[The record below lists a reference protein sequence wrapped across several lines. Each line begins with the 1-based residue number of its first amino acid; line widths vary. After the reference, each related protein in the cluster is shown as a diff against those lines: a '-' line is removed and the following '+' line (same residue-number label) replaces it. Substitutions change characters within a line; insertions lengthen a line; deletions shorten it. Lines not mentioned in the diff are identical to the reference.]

1 MPAHLPNQGA
11 AAPQAEPI
19 AASSAEQS
27 YARTC
32 AAIVQA
38 QSVLASGRVLAV
50 KGLGGYHLACNAA
63 DSDAVALLR
72 TRKGRG
78 GKPFAVMAADLAA
91 VRRIALVDADEAKI
105 LASGAHPIVLL
116 RKRPAAA
123 LAANVAPGNG
133 YIGVMLPYTP
143 LHELLFSDMGAGAP
157 LDVLV
162 MTSGNLSEEPINWR
176 DEDALVRLSPLADA
190 FLLHDRPIYVPC
202 DDSVVRIFEGHE
214 LPVRRARGYAPL
226 PVTLPGRV
234 TRGGTSS
241 RALLATGADSE
252 VDAVPAAR
260 TACRA
265 QPTYRRHGQRRD
277 I

>member
-1 MPAHLPNQGA
+1 MP
-11 AAPQAEPI
+11 
-19 AASSAEQS
+19 
-27 YARTC
+27 RTC

-38 QSVLASGRVLAV
+38 QNVLASGRVLSV

-72 TRKGRG
+72 IRKGRG

-91 VRRIALVDADEAKI
+91 VQRIAFVDADEAKI
-105 LASGAHPIVLL
+105 LATGAHPIVLL
-116 RKRPAAA
+116 RKRPGAA

-162 MTSGNLSEEPINWR
+162 MTSGNVSEEPINWR
-176 DEDALVRLSPLADA
+176 DEDALARLNTLADA

-214 LPVRRARGYAPL
+214 LPVRRARLCPTAGNPL
-226 PVTLPGRV
+226 WSWDTRRDIQPGAAGDGR
-234 TRGGTSS
+234 R
-241 RALLATGADSE
+241 SE
-252 VDAVPAAR
+252 VHAVPAAR

-265 QPTYRRHGQRRD
+265 EPAYRRHGQRRD
-277 I
+277 V